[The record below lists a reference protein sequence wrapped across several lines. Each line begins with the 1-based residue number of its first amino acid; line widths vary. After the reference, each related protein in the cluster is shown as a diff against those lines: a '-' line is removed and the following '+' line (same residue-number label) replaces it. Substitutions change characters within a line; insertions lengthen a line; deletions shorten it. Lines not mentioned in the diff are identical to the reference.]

1 MKDLQEY
8 ATVID
13 DFQHQIEA
21 KIRNHHTEEGFP
33 QFNDFQTTQQE
44 LDDYLFD
51 HQAALDSEGTEK
63 TRYTVAGILLVL
75 PIIVISAF
83 PDGSLPVSGVMSV
96 LFAVG
101 IGCVLFA
108 FYRVILKMVVRN
120 GVRKAGLNYPNAR
133 DYVEAVRKFNIT
145 K

>member
-1 MKDLQEY
+1 
-8 ATVID
+8 
-13 DFQHQIEA
+13 
-21 KIRNHHTEEGFP
+21 
-33 QFNDFQTTQQE
+33 
-44 LDDYLFD
+44 
-51 HQAALDSEGTEK
+51 
-63 TRYTVAGILLVL
+63 
-75 PIIVISAF
+75 
-83 PDGSLPVSGVMSV
+83 V

-108 FYRVILKMVVRN
+108 IYRVILKMVVRN